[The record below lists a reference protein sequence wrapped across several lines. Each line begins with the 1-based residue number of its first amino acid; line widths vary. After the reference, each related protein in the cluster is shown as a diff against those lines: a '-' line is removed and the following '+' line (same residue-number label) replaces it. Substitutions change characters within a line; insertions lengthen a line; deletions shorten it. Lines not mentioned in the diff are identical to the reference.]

1 MRKVLIIGSAPD
13 ALQAQSWDS
22 GIFSDIIVIN
32 NAWKIR
38 DDWTFC
44 IFPTDFPSEKR
55 PKPKKNQNLISAENY
70 VKIQN
75 KFGGFVYAGGTMA
88 FTAGYWALGKLRPD
102 IMFFLGCDMIYEG
115 KKTHFYGEGK
125 PDPLRKDISLRS
137 LIAKSARL
145 ESICFLNSCKVFNL
159 SSQKKSNL
167 IFERRKIEDVS
178 RIKKIDKLNLK
189 VGKIKKVLKLE
200 KKHNYFIE
208 DGKYWK
214 HEEKFSTSNID
225 EIDKLWIS
233 VIKNKC

>member
-1 MRKVLIIGSAPD
+1 M
-13 ALQAQSWDS
+13 
-22 GIFSDIIVIN
+22 
-32 NAWKIR
+32 
-38 DDWTFC
+38 
-44 IFPTDFPSEKR
+44 
-55 PKPKKNQNLISAENY
+55 
-70 VKIQN
+70 
-75 KFGGFVYAGGTMA
+75 
-88 FTAGYWALGKLRPD
+88 
-102 IMFFLGCDMIYEG
+102 
-115 KKTHFYGEGK
+115 
-125 PDPLRKDISLRS
+125 RKDISLRS